1 MKSSDTIPA
10 KTPILLIM
18 LVFTIVLFPI
28 IAIIAII
35 HNSLPERKKG

>member
-1 MKSSDTIPA
+1 MRSSDTIPA
-10 KTPILLIM
+10 KTCILIPMLI
-18 LVFTIVLFPI
+18 LTIVLFPL